1 MTTWNCAVVRAT
13 ARDMDSTPVECG
25 TARAVGVLDCPEC
38 GTERSPFRE
47 NGEGDVFEFTDVTG
61 LDKPFG
67 TEFVPTPIARLDVHD
82 GAVSGTNEVPERT
95 E

>member
-1 MTTWNCAVVRAT
+1 M
-13 ARDMDSTPVECG
+13 
-25 TARAVGVLDCPEC
+25 
-38 GTERSPFRE
+38 
-47 NGEGDVFEFTDVTG
+47 FEFTDVTG